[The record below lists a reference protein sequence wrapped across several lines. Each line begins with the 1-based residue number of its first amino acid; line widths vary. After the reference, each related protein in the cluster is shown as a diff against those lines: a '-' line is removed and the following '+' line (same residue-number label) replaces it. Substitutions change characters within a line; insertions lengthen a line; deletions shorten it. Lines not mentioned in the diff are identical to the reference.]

1 MSVRKEIIAGLI
13 TALEAVKNDSS
24 YPIKIKSVKEYDENY
39 LTFENH
45 EVPAIMVDDTG
56 QEDLVV
62 RKNNAY
68 KYALNFAIGGFVT
81 ADSKVGLRKDI
92 NDIQSFIKQFI
103 DSTSGSTIHA
113 AAQNIEFE
121 SSESIYHQ
129 SDSDPEKMMA
139 LTIINVS
146 MRYYISGGSF

>member
-1 MSVRKEIIAGLI
+1 MSVRKEIIAGLVA
-13 TALEAVKNDSS
+13 ALTAVKSDSS

-39 LTFENH
+39 LLFENH

-62 RKNNAY
+62 RKGNSY
-68 KYALNFAIGGFVT
+68 KYAMNFAIGGFIT
-81 ADSKVGLRKDI
+81 ASSKIGLRKDI
-92 NDIQSFIKQFI
+92 NDIHSFIKQFI
-103 DSTSGSTIHA
+103 DSTAGSVIHA
-113 AAQNIEFE
+113 AAQNIEYE
-121 SSESIYHQ
+121 NSESMYHQ

-139 LTIINVS
+139 LTIINVT